1 MMDPLPR
8 ILAIDDTPANL
19 FTLGAVLGAQFDL
32 QIANSGAMGIAQAQ
46 ESLPD
51 LILLDV
57 RMPEMDG
64 YEVCRRLKADPI
76 TRDIPVLFVTA
87 QCSSAEET
95 LGLEAGAE
103 DFITK
108 PFSPSVLRARVLTH
122 LTIKRQADRLRSMA
136 FIDGLTGVANRRRLD
151 EALEREWRACR
162 RTRSP
167 LTLAMIDID
176 YFKRFND
183 TYGHLAGDV
192 CLKEVATALMGCMG
206 RPHDLI
212 ARYGGEEFVCLLPAT
227 DLAGAKAKAEE
238 LRGAVQAL
246 GIRHAASDVAPVVT
260 VSIGVTSVLPTAE
273 LTTER
278 LLAVADD
285 RLYTAKRNGRNRACC
300 IDD

>member
-1 MMDPLPR
+1 MMVPLPR

-19 FTLGAVLGAQFDL
+19 VTLGAVLGAQFDL

-76 TRDIPVLFVTA
+76 TRDIPVLFVTS

-192 CLKEVATALMGCMG
+192 CLKEVATVLMGCMG

>member
-1 MMDPLPR
+1 MMVPLPR

-76 TRDIPVLFVTA
+76 TRDIPVLFVTS

-238 LRGAVQAL
+238 LRGVVQAL